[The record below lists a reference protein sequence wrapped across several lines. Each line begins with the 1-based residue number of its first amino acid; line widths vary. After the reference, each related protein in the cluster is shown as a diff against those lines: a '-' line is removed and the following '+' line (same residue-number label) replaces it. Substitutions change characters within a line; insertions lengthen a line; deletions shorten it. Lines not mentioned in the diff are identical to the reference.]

1 MFIVVIEDMRGALVT
16 ENELVD
22 GQLNIGRTEENDIVL
37 PSNSVSRQ
45 HACLYIEN
53 HIAYVADMGSSNGVF
68 VDDRKI
74 RSDTQVNDQSRIRLG
89 EYRIILEKLVN
100 PSEPESGIRTAV
112 VLPERAHGK
121 LVLMSGRQAGREIL
135 LYEPMV
141 TVGRVDENDVS
152 LPDISISRHHARL
165 QHLGQGAYT
174 LTDLESSNG
183 TFIAGRRLNHPTRV
197 RHGERIQFG
206 NVEALLADT
215 MGLVRGRKP
224 WSKLVLYGALIAGAI
239 FVGIVMSFLLVD

>member
-1 MFIVVIEDMRGALVT
+1 MLIVVVEDMRGALVT
-16 ENELVD
+16 ERELVD

-53 HIAYVADMGSSNGVF
+53 KIAYVADMGSSNGVF

-74 RSDTQVNDQSRIRLG
+74 KSDTEVGDHSRIRVG
-89 EYRIILEKLVN
+89 EYRIVLEKLVN
-100 PSEPESGIRTAV
+100 PSTQESGIKTAV

-152 LPDISISRHHARL
+152 LPDISISRHHARI
-165 QHLGQGAYT
+165 QHHGEGAYT

-183 TFIAGRRLNHPTRV
+183 TFIDGRRLSNPARI

-215 MGLVRGRKP
+215 MGLVRGRKR
-224 WSKLVLYGALIAGAI
+224 WSKLLLYAALIGGAA
-239 FVGIVMSFLLVD
+239 FLGVVMSFMLVK